1 MHFPLPS
8 QWKTNSDHHDPSD
21 WEPQDSTHWP
31 EASKSQAQLAQNR
44 PSAHAAQEPGLS
56 DLGLVQPIPEQKERR
71 RISRLRAQ
79 ELQRKMLEKPASLLR
94 KLISFFLIKHLSTIS
109 VIARIQTD
117 RKLIKIQLYGPMGQ
131 RQEKVSLSSYWSP
144 LSWHPQMQIR
154 GRR

>member
-1 MHFPLPS
+1 MHFPLPL
-8 QWKTNSDHHDPSD
+8 QWKTNSDLHDPSD

-31 EASKSQAQLAQNR
+31 EASKSQAQLAQNQ